1 MFNSTN
7 ISPTREFPQPLII
20 AYGFCGPYVC
30 TVRQTFRP
38 HRQASLIRF
47 SVLSTHLFT
56 SREQWQRIAK
66 CQYTGK
72 ICASFFSLFVY
83 LCLPLCMS
91 NSWAPNTTSHC
102 APPSSINEAYC
113 WPTRWHTA
121 VHFFCKRSSL
131 PDEPRSW
138 QKHTDTLLS
147 TLFSTAV
154 QINVRETFRKLNLV
168 IVLASKPAVQR
179 PPPPLFLGADSCQCF
194 WEWMDFQQGWS

>member
-30 TVRQTFRP
+30 TVRQTVRP

-102 APPSSINEAYC
+102 APPPAASMRPTVGLLADIQQSISFVRGPASLTSQEADRNTQ
-113 WPTRWHTA
+113 TRYSP
-121 VHFFCKRSSL
+121 HFFLQLCK
-131 PDEPRSW
+131 
-138 QKHTDTLLS
+138 
-147 TLFSTAV
+147 
-154 QINVRETFRKLNLV
+154 
-168 IVLASKPAVQR
+168 
-179 PPPPLFLGADSCQCF
+179 
-194 WEWMDFQQGWS
+194 